1 MPTGLSDE
9 DESLRALDVALD
21 AGVDLLKGS
30 GLPSGLHQRRGY
42 AAITERLAGYGLDSD
57 GLDVVAVRIQ
67 EVRRVIARVVLLSDA
82 GRAVVAR
89 AGGEG
94 VAVKRI
100 DRRSSR
106 GAEGEVHAASWRAS
120 LPEPEPRI
128 GTCRPEADLL
138 GTVVLDSQ
146 VQGAERSLVN
156 RAASLEISDV
166 EKNVFEHAQDR
177 RQRTSA
183 SVYGFATRHYK
194 SHLSSEPQR
203 CVRRS
208 AATSPEPK
216 KARPERLVL
225 YERLAELVL
234 AAFSWRRSCW
244 RSSRVIR
251 ERLIIERLQLWSKV
265 LDADQPLSRIVSA
278 ASFVENFT
286 EQGFQSEVFLD
297 WLRFRST
304 LGSRRRHDLS

>member
-1 MPTGLSDE
+1 
-9 DESLRALDVALD
+9 
-21 AGVDLLKGS
+21 
-30 GLPSGLHQRRGY
+30 
-42 AAITERLAGYGLDSD
+42 
-57 GLDVVAVRIQ
+57 
-67 EVRRVIARVVLLSDA
+67 
-82 GRAVVAR
+82 
-89 AGGEG
+89 
-94 VAVKRI
+94 
-100 DRRSSR
+100 
-106 GAEGEVHAASWRAS
+106 
-120 LPEPEPRI
+120 
-128 GTCRPEADLL
+128 
-138 GTVVLDSQ
+138 
-146 VQGAERSLVN
+146 
-156 RAASLEISDV
+156 
-166 EKNVFEHAQDR
+166 VFEHAQDR

-304 LGSRRRHDLS
+304 LGSRQRHDLGHERRWFRTTPSDSGWGLPGAWAPGRLSRSTAALRTGRSVSVPYAPTAPA